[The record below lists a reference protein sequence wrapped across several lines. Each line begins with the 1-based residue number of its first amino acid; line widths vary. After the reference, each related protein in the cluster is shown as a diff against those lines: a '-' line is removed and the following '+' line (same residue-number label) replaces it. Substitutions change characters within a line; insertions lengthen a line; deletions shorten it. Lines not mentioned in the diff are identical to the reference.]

1 MAAGTCVVRS
11 NLRLIIRVMAPPHP
25 VHLAARS
32 GDLDCIRKLLA
43 WGADR
48 LQRDSAGGELD
59 PCHGLALHIVGLLNF
74 VL

>member
-11 NLRLIIRVMAPPHP
+11 NLRLIIRVMAPPHL

-32 GDLDCIRKLLA
+32 GDLDCIRNLLA
-43 WGADR
+43 WRADR
-48 LQRDSAGGELD
+48 LQRDYAGGELE
-59 PCHGLALHIVGLLNF
+59 PCHGLALYIVGLLNF